1 MEGSVYMGFGEAI
14 MEQHVVDYDKGG
26 VHPGPSLLDYRMPTF
41 LDTPDIE
48 SHIVEEPDTQG
59 PYGAKE
65 AGEGPL
71 HPIIPAI
78 SNAIYDAVGV
88 RLNRTPFSPPAVLA
102 AIEERRKREESGEL
116 PVHKAQKGGQ
126 Q

>member
-14 MEQHVVDYDKGG
+14 MEEHLVDPELGG
-26 VHPGPSLLDYRMPTF
+26 VHCGPSLLDYRMPTF
-41 LDTPDIE
+41 QDTPEIY
-48 SHIVEEPDTQG
+48 SFIVEHADKQG

-78 SNAIYDAVGV
+78 SNAIYDAVGI
-88 RLNRTPFSPPAVLA
+88 RLNRTPFSPAAVLA
-102 AIEERRKREESGEL
+102 AIE
-116 PVHKAQKGGQ
+116 QKGHVHA
-126 Q
+126 